1 MKYANVH
8 IVFIWIFCMLKSNI
22 GIFVYNELKSE
33 ISNEF

>member
-1 MKYANVH
+1 MH

-22 GIFVYNELKSE
+22 EIFVYKELKTE